1 MRHMKQTLI
10 VIVRKYDSNKREQE
24 NNLIN
29 LRRAKIVELL
39 AKGYTSQSEVARV
52 LHIDDSTVSRD
63 ITFLKQEAQRNLKEH
78 IESRIPHQYSICET
92 GLKIVLRKA
101 YDIANNPNNSTS
113 ENIQSLSLIANIYG
127 RLMELSTDE
136 KTIAQ
141 AVSWIEKKKEQL
153 MEELHKEVQEVKQEQ
168 SPDQQEEELSGSSED
183 LDVAT
188 EELEEEEDA
197 NVSRE

>member
-1 MRHMKQTLI
+1 MT
-10 VIVRKYDSNKREQE
+10 KREQE

-63 ITFLKQEAQRNLKEH
+63 IIFLRQEAQHNLKEH
-78 IESRIPHQYSICET
+78 IESRIPHQYSLCET
-92 GLKIVLRKA
+92 GLKIVLRRA
-101 YDIANNPNNSTS
+101 YELANNPNNSTS

-153 MEELHKEVQEVKQEQ
+153 MQELQKEVPDVKQEQ
-168 SPDQQEEELSGSSED
+168 DQQEEELSGSSED
-183 LDVAT
+183 LDGVT